1 MAYIRVENLKYRY
14 PNTTKLA
21 LDGLD
26 FEIEKGSFV
35 GIIGEN
41 GAGKSTLCQA
51 FNGLVPGFF
60 KGAYGGKVLIEDI
73 EVAKTTVSKLCQK
86 VGLVF
91 QNPFN
96 QLSGAKETVFEEIAF
111 GLQNFGVPKE
121 EMISRVDEVMEL
133 LDIAAYRSVH
143 CNNSFPQ
150 KCCLPCCHRGN
161 QDPLFPPCPPEAAG
175 TFYLVVLQIFY
186 VSVQKFLS
194 SCETP
199 VFKACYRKLP
209 TLILHHVRFLS

>member
-1 MAYIRVENLKYRY
+1 MEKGRIMAYIKVENLKYRY

-26 FEIEKGSFV
+26 FEIEKGSFI
-35 GIIGEN
+35 GIVGEN

-51 FNGLVPGFF
+51 FNGLIPGFF

-121 EMISRVDEVMEL
+121 EMI
-133 LDIAAYRSVH
+133 ITH
-143 CNNSFPQ
+143 I
-150 KCCLPCCHRGN
+150 
-161 QDPLFPPCPPEAAG
+161 
-175 TFYLVVLQIFY
+175 LQHIN
-186 VSVQKFLS
+186 
-194 SCETP
+194 
-199 VFKACYRKLP
+199 A
-209 TLILHHVRFLS
+209 